1 MKKILITLS
10 TILILC
16 GCVSSD
22 KININQI
29 SSEYPIVLKK
39 GRNSN
44 KITAVKIP
52 LVFEVSKKSFK
63 KVQLANEG
71 YWYNNKYFKRNTWGA
86 SVTTFHVKNNTLKEN
101 IYLQNIN
108 FRKKVLIAYTSHR
121 PRYAEGDEL
130 SIFFKPYLEK
140 MERENKDPLHIES
153 ISILKSR
160 SPNII
165 ENFLYGDSI
174 LFRICYGQK
183 LVTYTYPIQ
192 VK

>member
-63 KVQLANEG
+63 K
-71 YWYNNKYFKRNTWGA
+71 
-86 SVTTFHVKNNTLKEN
+86 S
-101 IYLQNIN
+101 
-108 FRKKVLIAYTSHR
+108 
-121 PRYAEGDEL
+121 P
-130 SIFFKPYLEK
+130 
-140 MERENKDPLHIES
+140 
-153 ISILKSR
+153 IS
-160 SPNII
+160 
-165 ENFLYGDSI
+165 
-174 LFRICYGQK
+174 Q
-183 LVTYTYPIQ
+183 
-192 VK
+192 

>member
-71 YWYNNKYFKRNTWGA
+71 YWYNHK
-86 SVTTFHVKNNTLKEN
+86 
-101 IYLQNIN
+101 
-108 FRKKVLIAYTSHR
+108 
-121 PRYAEGDEL
+121 
-130 SIFFKPYLEK
+130 
-140 MERENKDPLHIES
+140 
-153 ISILKSR
+153 
-160 SPNII
+160 
-165 ENFLYGDSI
+165 
-174 LFRICYGQK
+174 
-183 LVTYTYPIQ
+183 
-192 VK
+192 